1 MSAAAQEAARMAQ
14 EDEAQAA
21 AARVAQEAARK
32 AQEAEREREA
42 ARVAEKKAANEAG
55 R

>member
-1 MSAAAQEAARMAQ
+1 MAQ